1 MFNIN
6 EWYTFPGELD
16 KVTCDKIKKLGNKK
30 WKPSTVELTKEG
42 YTAEERRVGKKET
55 YGQSKKSR
63 ISEVVWSKDQWLYDI
78 IWPYMEKANFNSGWR
93 YNIKYAESMQITK
106 YEKSGFYTFHRDGKG
121 DHLSS
126 YNRPDNGF
134 LHGNVRKLSM
144 TVLLNNDYEGGE
156 FQFTSYNREK
166 CTITT
171 VEQNKIG
178 SIIVFPSYMEH
189 RITPVIKGTRYS
201 LVVWFLGPPFV

>member
-1 MFNIN
+1 MWNTNTYWTFSNVLDEKTCNKIIDIGNNAEWGGGEVETNSKFEVDEAVRKSGVVFTN
-6 EWYTFPGELD
+6 E
-16 KVTCDKIKKLGNKK
+16 
-30 WKPSTVELTKEG
+30 
-42 YTAEERRVGKKET
+42 
-55 YGQSKKSR
+55 
-63 ISEVVWSKDQWLYDI
+63 QWLYDI

-106 YEKSGFYTFHRDGKG
+106 YEKGEFYNFHRDGKS

-134 LHGNVRKLSM
+134 LHGNNRKLSM
-144 TVLLNNDYEGGE
+144 TVLLNDDYEGGD
-156 FQFTSYNREK
+156 FQFAQYSKEK
-166 CTITT
+166 CNVIS

-189 RITPVIKGTRYS
+189 RIIPITKGLRYS
-201 LVVWFLGPPFV
+201 LVVWFVGPPFV